1 MSCRLFCWRDF
12 YYNESVF
19 VIHQIEGKLVV
30 MADKKDEMKNRL
42 KVILR
47 TSIIGIIVNVLIGVF
62 KAIVGI
68 VSNSIAI
75 TLDAVNNLTDAGS
88 GVITIISTSFSV
100 KPANKKHPF
109 GYGRMEYLGTLLISV
124 IILYAGITA
133 LVESVKGIFHHEVA
147 KYSVVSIVIIVV
159 AVVMKSVL
167 AIYYSRVG
175 KKIKSD
181 SLVATAK
188 EAIGDIA
195 ISISTIVAV
204 IIFFVTGLSIE
215 AWLGAIIALF
225 IIKTGGEL
233 IHETVGKILGNG
245 ADASLVRDIKAAII
259 EYDQV
264 EGAYDLVLNNYGPDS
279 YLATV
284 HIEVKDTMP
293 ITEFDSLSRTI
304 RDDIATRFGV
314 FITSVGVYSINTMNT
329 DAINIREDVRSLV
342 LDINHVK
349 QMHGFYVDDNNMR
362 FDVVISFDAADRMAV
377 YNQVVELLQDKYP
390 SYTINIGM
398 DMDYNEI

>member
-147 KYSVVSIVIIVV
+147 KYSVVSIVIIVF